1 MKRDLKSYWLVSS
14 SISAMMTLASE
25 IVRELPAPP
34 LFFGVFTFV
43 VMSVFLYLV
52 LRLDRD

>member
-1 MKRDLKSYWLVSS
+1 MKPDLKSYWPASS
-14 SISAMMTLASE
+14 SITVMMILASE
-25 IVRELPAPP
+25 VTRELPAPP

>member
-1 MKRDLKSYWLVSS
+1 MKPDLKSYWPASS
-14 SISAMMTLASE
+14 SIPTMMILASE
-25 IVRELPAPP
+25 VTRELPASP

-43 VMSVFLYLV
+43 AMSVFLYLV

>member
-1 MKRDLKSYWLVSS
+1 MKLDLKSYWQVSS
-14 SISAMMTLASE
+14 SIPTMITLASE
-25 IVRELPAPP
+25 VTRELPASP

>member
-14 SISAMMTLASE
+14 SIPAMMTLASE

>member
-1 MKRDLKSYWLVSS
+1 
-14 SISAMMTLASE
+14 MTLANE
-25 IVRELPAPP
+25 ITRELPAPP
-34 LFFGVFTFV
+34 IFFGVFTFV

>member
-1 MKRDLKSYWLVSS
+1 MKRDLKSYWQVSS
-14 SISAMMTLASE
+14 SIPTMITLASE
-25 IVRELPAPP
+25 VTRELPAPP
-34 LFFGVFTFV
+34 LFFGVFIFV

>member
-1 MKRDLKSYWLVSS
+1 MKPDLKSYWPASS
-14 SISAMMTLASE
+14 SIPTMMILASE
-25 IVRELPAPP
+25 VTRELPASP

>member
-1 MKRDLKSYWLVSS
+1 
-14 SISAMMTLASE
+14 MTLASE
-25 IVRELPAPP
+25 ITRELPASP

-43 VMSVFLYLV
+43 VMSLFLYLA

>member
-1 MKRDLKSYWLVSS
+1 MKRDLKSYWRV
-14 SISAMMTLASE
+14 SISIPTMITLASE
-25 IVRELPAPP
+25 VTRELPASP

>member
-1 MKRDLKSYWLVSS
+1 MKPDLKSYWPVSS
-14 SISAMMTLASE
+14 SISTMMILASE
-25 IVRELPAPP
+25 VTRELPASP